1 VRGSWRQL
9 AGQGTGSLVAA
20 ALAGCLAI
28 DELQTPNGDIDLS
41 RDMPAEGAGDAGA
54 PPESSGACGDR
65 GWAFVRVG
73 GRDQLPSWSAPDLAP
88 SCGSAPHRLTA
99 LAPRMGTSLRLSVST
114 STGRVVDATYST
126 TSIGADGET
135 WGEYEALIDIEAVS
149 FAAASSATE
158 QPFEFS
164 GTILGPFGPVSIA
177 VSGCARVR
185 PARC

>member
-1 VRGSWRQL
+1 
-9 AGQGTGSLVAA
+9 
-20 ALAGCLAI
+20 
-28 DELQTPNGDIDLS
+28 
-41 RDMPAEGAGDAGA
+41 
-54 PPESSGACGDR
+54 
-65 GWAFVRVG
+65 
-73 GRDQLPSWSAPDLAP
+73 
-88 SCGSAPHRLTA
+88 
-99 LAPRMGTSLRLSVST
+99 
-114 STGRVVDATYST
+114 VDATYST

>member
-9 AGQGTGSLVAA
+9 AGQGKGGLVVAA
-20 ALAGCLAI
+20 LTGCLAL
-28 DELQTPNGDIDLS
+28 DEVQTPNGDIDLS
-41 RDMPAEGAGDAGA
+41 GDMPAASARDGGVS
-54 PPESSGACGDR
+54 PESSGACGDR

-73 GRDQLPSWSAPDLAP
+73 GRDQLSSWSAPDLAP
-88 SCGSAPHRLTA
+88 SCGGAPHRLTA
-99 LAPRMGTSLRLSVST
+99 LAPRIGSSLRLGVST

-126 TSIGADGET
+126 TSTGADGET
-135 WGEYEALIDIEAVS
+135 WGEYEALIDVESVS